1 MNRSQLIS
9 ATAAAFLTAVF
20 CLANAQPVATSTA
33 ALSATAASPKP
44 AMRPVS
50 DTIDAAA
57 APQPVYESLLDT
69 PTTRSMERIA
79 PRPANT
85 MAG

>member
-1 MNRSQLIS
+1 MNTSQLIS
-9 ATAAAFLTAVF
+9 GTAAAILTGVF
-20 CLANAQPVATSTA
+20 SLANAQPVATSPA
-33 ALSATAASPKP
+33 ELSATAASPKP
-44 AMRPVS
+44 AMKPVS
-50 DTIDAAA
+50 ENIDAAA
-57 APQPVYESLLDT
+57 TPQPVHESRLDT